1 MDQVWERIER
11 LRGRTLYTLTDG
23 EPFQVVS
30 VERSK
35 AGAIKIISNV
45 EEPDQSETRTIGRNE
60 IEKTYNVRMKVDDLT
75 PTIIQISG
83 ASVKHSEYIAAIF
96 RAIETEP

>member
-11 LRGRTLYTLTDG
+11 LRGRTLYTPDR
-23 EPFQVVS
+23 EPFQIVS

-35 AGAIKIISNV
+35 APAIKIMTNFQHP
-45 EEPDQSETRTIGRNE
+45 EQSEARVIGRNE

-75 PTIIQISG
+75 PTIIQVSG
-83 ASVKHSEYIAAIF
+83 ASVKNPDYIAAIF
-96 RAIETEP
+96 QAIEAEE